1 MRKRLAIIGT
11 VSFVLLAGLFYYL
24 YLNRGHDWRLT
35 YDHHSEE
42 PYGTQF
48 IKTLLAD
55 LHKDQALTVTD
66 KPLKHAIKDR
76 SDSFNYVRI
85 HQHARFDQ
93 ASIKQLVQHVFEG
106 NQAFIAT
113 SAIPKRLLGR
123 VLDPGNKEYY
133 YEWQWRESD
142 STQYPIADFSHYD
155 DTGVQ
160 MRILQPLLND
170 SLDVNFYHQ
179 KRYAKSKLH
188 WPYLDSLKDI
198 TAKNRITYLGSIN
211 KTHPNFLKVQF
222 GEGSFFFHFSPIALT
237 NYHINRKKGFTYAQE
252 VFAVLD
258 KKPLLFDAFEP
269 RPESK
274 PPDKE
279 RFGESPL
286 QFILRQKSLRWAWYW
301 GLLTVLFYLLFRAK
315 RRQQIIPVRPGY
327 KNETMAFVKSIG
339 RIHQQ
344 QQDVKGVSAKLMG
357 IFQSYLRDHYKLN
370 TRTDEE
376 QLAINTGRLAGLDP
390 QLVRNIFT
398 KYHEIQ
404 RSSNQ
409 EETEADLRN
418 FYAMIHNFFK
428 KSK

>member
-1 MRKRLAIIGT
+1 MQNRLAIIGT

-35 YDHHSEE
+35 YDHDSEE
-42 PYGTQF
+42 PYGTHF

-55 LHKDQALTVTD
+55 LHKDQPLTVND
-66 KPLKHAIKDR
+66 KPLKHAIKEGP
-76 SDSFNYVRI
+76 DSFNYVRI

-113 SAIPKRLLGR
+113 SKIPKRLLGR
-123 VLDPGNKEYY
+123 ILDPGNKEYY
-133 YEWQWRESD
+133 YKWEWRQSD
-142 STQYPIADFSHYD
+142 SIRYPIADFSDYY

-160 MRILQPLLND
+160 MRIRQPIFND
-170 SLDVNFYHQ
+170 AVKVNFYNQ
-179 KRYAKSKLH
+179 QRYAKSNLH
-188 WPYLDSLKDI
+188 WTYLDSLRAV
-198 TAKNRITYLGSIN
+198 TAKDRITYLGTVN
-211 KTHPNFLKVQF
+211 KTQPNFIKVQF
-222 GEGSFFFHFSPIALT
+222 GEGAFFFHFSPITLT
-237 NYHINRKKGFTYAQE
+237 NYHINRRKGFTYARE
-252 VFAVLD
+252 VFAALD
-258 KKPLLFDAFEP
+258 KKPLIFDAFEP

-274 PPDKE
+274 PPEKE

-286 QFILRQKSLRWAWYW
+286 QFILSQKSLRWAWYW

-315 RRQQIIPVRPGY
+315 RRQQIIPVLPEY
-327 KNETMAFVKSIG
+327 QNETLAFVKTIG

-344 QQDVKGVSAKLMG
+344 QKDVKGVSAKLMG
-357 IFQSYLRDHYKLN
+357 IFLSHLRDHYHLN

-376 QLAINTGRLAGLDP
+376 QLAISTGRMAGLDP

-404 RSSNQ
+404 RQSNR
-409 EETEADLRN
+409 ETTEADLRN
-418 FYAMIHNFFK
+418 FYSMVHNFFQ